1 VSVPRIQSSFP
12 KLEFDAPSE
21 LASVRARLEAID
33 PRHFGDIA
41 RLVGLNDS
49 GPANQNKLAGE
60 NSEMARNVPRW
71 IAGFAVGASDLVVLF
86 PARSPSYPD
95 STLEDVLRHEIAH
108 VLISRAARGQ
118 PVPRWFD
125 EGLAMAVERQRGVED
140 QTQLVY
146 QLITSSRTNLEGIS
160 GLFRGGQNDQTRAYA
175 LAGALVHDVLQQY
188 GSTACAD
195 ILSRVGRGRTFDE
208 AFSDV
213 TGLTPD
219 AMEEEFWHRQR
230 FWTMWVSI
238 LGSSTMLWS
247 VITLLALLAIYM
259 RRRRNRQ
266 IEERWAK
273 EDGEDDG
280 DVLPS

>member
-1 VSVPRIQSSFP
+1 VSVPVIQLQF
-12 KLEFDAPSE
+12 EAPPE
-21 LASVRARLEAID
+21 LTAVRARLASID
-33 PRHFGDIA
+33 TRHFSDIA
-41 RLVGLNDS
+41 KLVGLEE
-49 GPANQNKLAGE
+49 GGAAIQVKLFAE
-60 NSEMARNVPRW
+60 NSDLARNVPQW
-71 IAGFAVGASDLVVLF
+71 IAGFAVGGQNLVVLF

-95 STLEDVLRHEIAH
+95 STIEDVLRHEIAH
-108 VLISRAARGQ
+108 VLISRAAHGQ
-118 PVPRWFD
+118 PIPRWFD
-125 EGLAMAVERQRGVED
+125 EGLAMAVERERGFQD

-146 QLITSSRTNLEGIS
+146 QLMTTSRTNLEGIS

-175 LAGALVHDVLQQY
+175 FAGAIVHDALQQY
-188 GSTACAD
+188 GSAVCAQV
-195 ILSRVGRGRTFDE
+195 LARVAGGRTFDQ
-208 AFSDV
+208 ALADV

-219 AMEEEFWHRQR
+219 GLEEQFWHRQR

-273 EDGEDDG
+273 EDGDDDG

>member
-1 VSVPRIQSSFP
+1 VSVRRIPAIP
-12 KLEFDAPSE
+12 KLQFDAPPE
-21 LASVRARLEAID
+21 LARVRARLESID

-41 RLVGLNDS
+41 RLVGLDES
-49 GPANQNKLAGE
+49 GAAIQVKLAAE
-60 NSEMARNVPRW
+60 NSDLAHDVPRW
-71 IAGFAVGASDLVVLF
+71 IAGFAIGASDLVVLF
-86 PARSPSYPD
+86 PARSPTYPD

-108 VLISRAARGQ
+108 VLIWRAARGR

-125 EGLAMAVERQRGVED
+125 EGLAMAVERERGFED

-146 QLITSSRTNLEGIS
+146 QLMTSSRANLEGIS
-160 GLFRGGQNDQTRAYA
+160 GLFRGGQSDQTRAYA
-175 LAGALVHDVLQQY
+175 FAGAIVHDVLQQY
-188 GSTACAD
+188 GPTACAE
-195 ILSRVGRGRTFDE
+195 ILSRVGRGRTFEE

-219 AMEEEFWHRQR
+219 GLEEEFWHRQR
-230 FWTMWVSI
+230 FWTTWVSI

-247 VITLLALLAIYM
+247 VVTLLALLAIYM

-280 DVLPS
+280 NGLPS